1 MQQNRVF
8 GALTFAFLW
17 VGGVWF
23 LLLRELKKKKKKRV
37 VVEEFCKCKEV
48 AMAGGKR
55 KSEDDGQSLNT
66 RVAPV
71 PMKQFGEDSAFPSLP
86 PLDHKRAVQ
95 CLQHV
100 RALNTQF
107 SRYF

>member
-1 MQQNRVF
+1 VQQNRVF

-23 LLLRELKKKKKKRV
+23 LLLREWKKKKKKKKRV

-71 PMKQFGEDSAFPSLP
+71 SACKNQGFFLLGFLFLAYEGGEEGEEEE
-86 PLDHKRAVQ
+86 KEGKTAVG
-95 CLQHV
+95 
-100 RALNTQF
+100 
-107 SRYF
+107 

>member
-1 MQQNRVF
+1 VQQYRVF
-8 GALTFAFLW
+8 GVLTFAFLW

-23 LLLRELKKKKKKRV
+23 LLLRELKKKRRVVVVV

-71 PMKQFGEDSAFPSLP
+71 SPCKNQGFFLLGFLFLAHEEGEEGEE
-86 PLDHKRAVQ
+86 
-95 CLQHV
+95 
-100 RALNTQF
+100 
-107 SRYF
+107 

>member
-1 MQQNRVF
+1 VQQNRVF
-8 GALTFAFLW
+8 GALTFAFVW

-23 LLLRELKKKKKKRV
+23 LLLRKLKKKKKRKRVVVVVV

-71 PMKQFGEDSAFPSLP
+71 SPCKNQGFFLLGFLFLAHEEGEEG
-86 PLDHKRAVQ
+86 KTAVG
-95 CLQHV
+95 
-100 RALNTQF
+100 
-107 SRYF
+107 

>member
-8 GALTFAFLW
+8 GALTFSFLW

-23 LLLRELKKKKKKRV
+23 LLLRELKKKKKKKKKRVVVV

-55 KSEDDGQSLNT
+55 KSEDDGQSVNT

-71 PMKQFGEDSAFPSLP
+71 SPCKNQGFFLLGFLLLAHEEGEEGE
-86 PLDHKRAVQ
+86 KEGKTAVG
-95 CLQHV
+95 
-100 RALNTQF
+100 
-107 SRYF
+107 

>member
-1 MQQNRVF
+1 VQQNRVF

-23 LLLRELKKKKKKRV
+23 LLLRELKKKKKKKKKRV

-71 PMKQFGEDSAFPSLP
+71 SPCKNQGFFLLGFLFLAHEEGEEGEEEE
-86 PLDHKRAVQ
+86 KEGKTAVG
-95 CLQHV
+95 
-100 RALNTQF
+100 
-107 SRYF
+107 

>member
-1 MQQNRVF
+1 
-8 GALTFAFLW
+8 

-23 LLLRELKKKKKKRV
+23 LLLRELKKKKKKKKRV
-37 VVEEFCKCKEV
+37 VVEEFCKCKQV

-71 PMKQFGEDSAFPSLP
+71 SPCKNQGFFLLGFLFLAHEEGEEGEEEE
-86 PLDHKRAVQ
+86 KEGKTAVG
-95 CLQHV
+95 
-100 RALNTQF
+100 
-107 SRYF
+107 

>member
-8 GALTFAFLW
+8 GVLTFSFLW

-23 LLLRELKKKKKKRV
+23 LLLRELKKKKKKKRVVVVV
-37 VVEEFCKCKEV
+37 VVEEFYKCKEV

-71 PMKQFGEDSAFPSLP
+71 SPCKNQGFFLLGFLFLAHEEGEEGE
-86 PLDHKRAVQ
+86 KEGKTAVG
-95 CLQHV
+95 
-100 RALNTQF
+100 
-107 SRYF
+107 

>member
-8 GALTFAFLW
+8 GALTFAFVW

-23 LLLRELKKKKKKRV
+23 LLLRELKKKKRKRVVVVVVV

-71 PMKQFGEDSAFPSLP
+71 SPCKNQGFFPFGVFVSGS
-86 PLDHKRAVQ
+86 
-95 CLQHV
+95 
-100 RALNTQF
+100 
-107 SRYF
+107 